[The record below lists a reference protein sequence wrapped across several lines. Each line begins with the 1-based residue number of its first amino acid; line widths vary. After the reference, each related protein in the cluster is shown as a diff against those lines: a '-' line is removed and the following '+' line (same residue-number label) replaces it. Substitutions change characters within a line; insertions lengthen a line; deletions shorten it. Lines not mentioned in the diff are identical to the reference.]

1 LRQTY
6 LINATVRPD
15 GATSDVCNSLEVLTN
30 LVYLTRHSLS
40 DVTLAIA
47 YLDMADAQLRRLTDL
62 LGS

>member
-1 LRQTY
+1 MRQTY

-15 GATSDVCNSLEVLTN
+15 GAASDVCNSLEVLTN
-30 LVYLTRHSLS
+30 LVYLTRHSLT
-40 DVTLAIA
+40 DVALAVA